1 MDGEIQMKIKSITVT
16 APLLVAGLLL
26 SGCAVEKPSWP
37 TCAAIGGGTGALLG
51 ALDDSQSAAWGG
63 VGLAAIAGGYC
74 WFYADSDGD
83 GVLDRHDQCPDT
95 PKGQLVDSTG
105 CPVIVPVAP
114 APVAPPPALPAQ
126 ERIVIHNLLFAVD
139 SAKLSSQDMLILDEA
154 ASRLRNEAVS
164 TRLVI
169 TGHTDNTGAEA
180 YNQRLSERR
189 AQAVADYLVQVGIPK
204 ASIVHVGGMGESRPI
219 ADNSTKEGR
228 LYNRRVEIDV
238 QR

>member
-1 MDGEIQMKIKSITVT
+1 MKIQTMKMA
-16 APLLVAGLLL
+16 APLLLASLVL
-26 SGCAVEKPSWP
+26 SGCAVQKPSWP

-51 ALDDSQSAAWGG
+51 ALDDSKSAAWGG

-95 PKGQLVDSTG
+95 PKGQLVDATG
-105 CPVIVPVAP
+105 CPVIVPVVP
-114 APVAPPPALPAQ
+114 APVPPPAPLPAQ

-139 SAKLSSQDMLILDEA
+139 SAKLSPKDMLILDEA
-154 ASRLRNEAVS
+154 ASRLRNEATS

-169 TGHTDNTGAEA
+169 TGHTDNTGAEV
-180 YNQRLSERR
+180 YNQKLSERR
-189 AQAVADYLVQVGIPK
+189 AQAVADYLIQVGIPR
-204 ASIVHVGGMGESRPI
+204 ASIVHVGGMGEARPI
-219 ADNSTKEGR
+219 ADNSTHEGR